1 MMLLDSVMMTA
12 MDLGNIPP
20 ALVRSGRI
28 ELWLE
33 MKLPDAANRSRLI
46 QQLMADKV
54 HLHSQHAWPAIVDAT
69 DGFSGADLKRLVQD
83 AKLNLAVDMT
93 RGREVQ
99 VFEIYLLRSAIAVK
113 LSRTAYAQ
121 SAKRALDVNINRPR
135 WFNIH
140 PELFD
145 KCEQSQECL

>member
-1 MMLLDSVMMTA
+1 VMMTA

-33 MKLPDAANRSRLI
+33 MKLPDADTRPRLI
-46 QQLMADKV
+46 QKLMADKV
-54 HLHSQHAWPAIVDAT
+54 QLRSQDAWSAIVDAT

-99 VFEIYLLRSAIAVK
+99 AFENYILRAASAIK
-113 LSRTAYAQ
+113 QSRTAYSQ
-121 SAKRALDVNINRPR
+121 SAKRAMDVNVNRPR

-140 PELFD
+140 PELFE
-145 KCEQSQECL
+145 KCERSAECS